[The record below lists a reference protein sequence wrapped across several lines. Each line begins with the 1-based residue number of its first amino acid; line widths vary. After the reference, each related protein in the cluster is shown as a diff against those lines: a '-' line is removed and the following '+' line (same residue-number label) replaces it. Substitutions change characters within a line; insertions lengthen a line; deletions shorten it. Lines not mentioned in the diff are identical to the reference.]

1 MFRMG
6 IPDLEKRTAI
16 LSFFGLKPHDCK
28 FAYQA
33 AKEGVNEE
41 FISIT

>member
-1 MFRMG
+1 MG
-6 IPDLEKRTAI
+6 IPDNEKRTAI
-16 LSFFGLKPHDCK
+16 LSYFDLKVHDCK

-33 AKEGVNEE
+33 AKESVNEE